1 MKDHYKTL
9 GVSNSA
15 TPAEIKKA
23 YRALA
28 VKYHPDKNP
37 DNTLAEAAF
46 KEIQEAYSI
55 LSNPEKRAIYDD
67 ERWLLGMGT
76 KTRYT
81 EAVTPGWLLRVSKE
95 LNESLS
101 KMDTYR
107 MSQRALKEY
116 ILLILSDAHLGV
128 LLQHDD
134 KDTNAAII
142 YELLKAGKKLEV
154 QYLREIDERLVTL
167 AATNKDLQ
175 QTISEYMESRMR
187 KARQERLQPYF
198 IMLITVLL
206 CVLMY
211 FYGRLH

>member
-9 GVSNSA
+9 GVPPSA
-15 TPAEIKKA
+15 NPTEIKKA
-23 YRALA
+23 YRVLA

-46 KEIQEAYSI
+46 KEIQEAYAI

-67 ERWLLGMGT
+67 ERWLMGMGS

-81 EAVTPGWLLRVSKE
+81 EAITPAWLLKVSKE
-95 LNESLS
+95 LNDSLA

-107 MSQRALKEY
+107 MSQRALQQY

-134 KDTNAAII
+134 ATTNAAII
-142 YELLKAGKKLEV
+142 QALLRASKQLEI
-154 QYLREIDERLVTL
+154 QFLREIDQRLVTL
-167 AATNKDLQ
+167 AAKDTALQ
-175 QTISEYMESRMR
+175 LAITTFMESRMH

-198 IMLITVLL
+198 IILITVLL

>member
-9 GVSNSA
+9 GIPPA
-15 TPAEIKKA
+15 TSPAEIKKA
-23 YRALA
+23 YRVLA

-37 DNTLAEAAF
+37 DNALAEAAF
-46 KEIQEAYSI
+46 KEIQEAYAT

-67 ERWLLGMGT
+67 ERWLMGMGT
-76 KTRYT
+76 KSRYT
-81 EAVTPGWLLRVSKE
+81 EAITPAWLLKVSKE
-95 LNESLS
+95 FNDSLA

-107 MSQRALKEY
+107 MSQRALQEY

-142 YELLKAGKKLEV
+142 HELLKAGKKLEV
-154 QYLREIDERLVTL
+154 QYLRDIDERLVTL

-175 QTISEYMESRMR
+175 HTISDYMEDRMR

-211 FYGRLH
+211 FYGKLH

>member
-9 GVSNSA
+9 GVSHSA
-15 TPAEIKKA
+15 TPTEIRKA
-23 YRALA
+23 YRTLA

-37 DNTLAEAAF
+37 DNSLAEAAF

-55 LSNPEKRAIYDD
+55 LSNPEKRTLYDD

-76 KTRYT
+76 KSRYT
-81 EAVTPGWLLRVSKE
+81 EAVTPAWLLKVSKE
-95 LNESLS
+95 LNDSLA

-107 MSQRALKEY
+107 MSQRALQEY

-134 KDTNAAII
+134 NDTSAAII
-142 YELLKAGKKLEV
+142 HELLNAGKKLEV

-167 AATNKDLQ
+167 AATNKKLQ
-175 QTISEYMESRMR
+175 QTISEYMEGRMR

-198 IMLITVLL
+198 IILITVLL

>member
-9 GVSNSA
+9 GIPPA
-15 TPAEIKKA
+15 TSPTEIKKA
-23 YRALA
+23 YRVLA

-46 KEIQEAYSI
+46 KEIQEAYAT
-55 LSNPEKRAIYDD
+55 LSNPQKRAIYDD
-67 ERWLLGMGT
+67 ERWLMGMGS

-81 EAVTPGWLLRVSKE
+81 EAITPAWLLKVSKE
-95 LNESLS
+95 LNDSLA

-107 MSQRALKEY
+107 MSQRALQQY

-134 KDTNAAII
+134 ATTNTAII
-142 YELLKAGKKLEV
+142 QELLRASKQLEI

-167 AATNKDLQ
+167 AAKDTTLQ
-175 QTISEYMESRMR
+175 QAITTFMESRMR

-198 IMLITVLL
+198 IILITVLL

-211 FYGRLH
+211 FYGKLH

>member
-9 GVSNSA
+9 GIQPA
-15 TPAEIKKA
+15 TSPTEIKKA
-23 YRALA
+23 YRMLA

-67 ERWLLGMGT
+67 ERWLMGMGS

-81 EAVTPGWLLRVSKE
+81 EAITPAWLLKVSKE
-95 LNESLS
+95 LNDSLA

-107 MSQRALKEY
+107 MSQRALQQY
-116 ILLILSDAHLGV
+116 ILLILSDAHLGL
-128 LLQHDD
+128 LLQHN
-134 KDTNAAII
+134 DTTTNTTII
-142 YELLKAGKKLEV
+142 QELLRASKQMEI

-167 AATNKDLQ
+167 AAKDTALQ
-175 QTISEYMESRMR
+175 MAITTFMESRMR

-198 IMLITVLL
+198 IILITVLL

>member
-9 GVSNSA
+9 GIP
-15 TPAEIKKA
+15 PAAAPTEIKKA
-23 YRALA
+23 YRVLA

-67 ERWLLGMGT
+67 ERWLMGMGS

-81 EAVTPGWLLRVSKE
+81 EAITPAWLLKVSKE
-95 LNESLS
+95 LNDSLG

-107 MSQRALKEY
+107 MSQRALQQY
-116 ILLILSDAHLGV
+116 ILLILSDVHLGV

-134 KDTNAAII
+134 ATTNTAII
-142 YELLKAGKKLEV
+142 QELLRASKQLEI

-167 AATNKDLQ
+167 AAKNTALQ
-175 QTISEYMESRMR
+175 MAITTFMESRMR

-198 IMLITVLL
+198 IILITVLL

-211 FYGRLH
+211 FYGKLH